1 VALPFLIDSLPEKEN
16 QPIKLNKEHFSPLE
30 MIDTG
35 FDEALKGMEIK
46 DSKGRKLGKILAS
59 ENNIGVALVD
69 LARLNQNGANHE
81 YTVEGQRTLLWQP
94 VWMDV
99 TLEGD
104 QEMTAAEQQE
114 QAAKDRAEM

>member
-1 VALPFLIDSLPEKEN
+1 
-16 QPIKLNKEHFSPLE
+16 